1 MTSKIFFLG
10 YNKTAT
16 CSIYQLMTTN
26 GIKCQHDSKWD
37 IDKYQAFCDCGDL
50 QDYKKLY
57 EMYPNAYFILN
68 TRNIKDW
75 LLSRLKHGFTYK
87 QREFGYPAPSFDIV
101 EKWLI
106 ARLEY
111 YKELKEYFK
120 DKNNFYILDIDKF
133 NWKNNLANILNLK
146 TSIAKD
152 AHITPY
158 NKVFEQYKI
167 LVETVCELYKI

>member
-37 IDKYQAFCDCGDL
+37 IDKYRAFCDCGDL

-57 EMYPNAYFILN
+57 EMYPNSYFILN

-87 QREFGYPAPSFDIV
+87 QNGFSYTKHCLSCKKHV
-101 EKWLI
+101 CS
-106 ARLEY
+106 
-111 YKELKEYFK
+111 YKTHGVSYKQ
-120 DKNNFYILDIDKF
+120 
-133 NWKNNLANILNLK
+133 
-146 TSIAKD
+146 
-152 AHITPY
+152 H
-158 NKVFEQYKI
+158 VF
-167 LVETVCELYKI
+167 